1 MLAKLYDETKAVIK
15 IVKQLMIEVMN
26 KQHTIILKER
36 KHLYEEFSNTARYL
50 RMAPL
55 KYGVKSEI
63 F

>member
-26 KQHTIILKER
+26 NQHTIILKER
-36 KHLYEEFSNTARYL
+36 KHLYDEFGNTARYP

>member
-1 MLAKLYDETKAVIK
+1 
-15 IVKQLMIEVMN
+15 MIEVMN
-26 KQHTIILKER
+26 NQHTVILKER
-36 KHLYEEFSNTARYL
+36 KHLYEEFGNTARYP